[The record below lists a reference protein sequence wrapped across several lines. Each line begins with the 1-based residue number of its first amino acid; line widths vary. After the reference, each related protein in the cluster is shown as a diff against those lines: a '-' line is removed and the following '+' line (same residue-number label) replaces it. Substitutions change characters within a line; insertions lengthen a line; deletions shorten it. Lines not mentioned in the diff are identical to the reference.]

1 VGAEY
6 PVLREKSRRDIH
18 ASVRVFVDF
27 DGTISV
33 GDTTDLILERFADPS
48 WLGVEADWVAG
59 RIGSRECLARQID
72 LIRATPEALDAFAR
86 GSAID
91 PHFAGFAALCATHRL
106 PLTVVSDGLD
116 RVATAM
122 LARAG
127 LRPPIVANHL
137 EWLGADRW
145 RLGFPH
151 AREDCRA
158 AAGHCKCA
166 TLAAEPDGLRVL
178 VGDGRSDFCA
188 AASADL
194 VIAKG
199 ALAVHCG
206 NNAIPFE
213 RFTDFADASAVL
225 ARWLAALGRPVRT
238 PSEEAAHAPTSA

>member
-1 VGAEY
+1 M
-6 PVLREKSRRDIH
+6 LRTKTRRTSN

-48 WLGVEADWVAG
+48 WQAVEADWVAG

-72 LIRATPEALDAFAR
+72 LIRATPDALDAFAAS
-86 GSAID
+86 SAID
-91 PHFAGFAALCATHRL
+91 PHFVGFAALCATHGM
-106 PLTVVSDGLD
+106 PVTVVSDGLD
-116 RVATAM
+116 RVAAAM

-127 LRPPIVANHL
+127 LELPIIANHL
-137 EWLGADRW
+137 DWLGADRW

-158 AAGHCKCA
+158 TAGHCKCA

-178 VGDGRSDFCA
+178 IGDGRSDFCA
-188 AASADL
+188 AATADL

-199 ALAVHCG
+199 ALALYCG
-206 NNAIPFE
+206 NNTIPFE
-213 RFTDFADASAVL
+213 PFVDFAGATTVL
-225 ARWLAALGRPVRT
+225 VRWLAALGRPART
-238 PSEEAAHAPTSA
+238 PSEEAVRAPTSA

>member
-1 VGAEY
+1 
-6 PVLREKSRRDIH
+6 VLREKTRGNPN
-18 ASVRVFVDF
+18 AGVGVFVDF

-33 GDTTDLILERFADPS
+33 GDTTDLILETFADPS
-48 WLGVEADWVAG
+48 WQAVETDWVAG

-72 LIRATPEALDAFAR
+72 LVRASPQALDTFTR
-86 GSAID
+86 KSAID
-91 PHFAGFAALCATHRL
+91 PHFASFVALCATHGL
-106 PLTVVSDGLD
+106 PVTVVSDGLD

-127 LRPPIVANHL
+127 LNLPILANHL

-151 AREDCRA
+151 AREHCRA

-166 TLAAEPDGLRVL
+166 TLAVAPGALRIL

-188 AASADL
+188 ATAADL

-199 ALAVHCG
+199 ALAAHCA

-213 RFTDFADASAVL
+213 RFTDFAGATAIL
-225 ARWLAALGRPVRT
+225 ARWLAALGQRVAT

>member
-1 VGAEY
+1 M
-6 PVLREKSRRDIH
+6 LREEEARSRN

-48 WLGVEADWVAG
+48 WRTIEADWVAG

-72 LIRATPEALDAFAR
+72 LIRATPQALDAFAR
-86 GSAID
+86 NSAID
-91 PHFAGFAALCATHRL
+91 PHFAGFAALCAAYRL

-116 RVATAM
+116 RIATAM

-127 LRPPIVANHL
+127 LHVPIVANHL
-137 EWLGADRW
+137 ESLGEDRW

-151 AREDCRA
+151 ARGDCRA
-158 AAGHCKCA
+158 SAGHCKCA
-166 TLAAEPDGLRVL
+166 TLTVAPGTLRVL

-188 AASADL
+188 ATTADL

-199 ALAVHCG
+199 ALALYCG
-206 NNAIPFE
+206 NNRIPFE
-213 RFTDFADASAVL
+213 PFTDFAGATMVL
-225 ARWLAALGRPVRT
+225 ARWLAALRRPAT
-238 PSEEAAHAPTSA
+238 AQSEEAAHAPTSA

>member
-1 VGAEY
+1 
-6 PVLREKSRRDIH
+6 VLRDTRRTFN

-48 WLGVEADWVAG
+48 WQAVEADWVAG

-72 LIRATPEALDAFAR
+72 LVRASPQALDAFAR
-86 GSAID
+86 SSVID
-91 PHFAGFAALCATHRL
+91 AHFAGFAALCETHGM
-106 PLTVVSDGLD
+106 PVTVVSDGLD

-127 LRPPIVANHL
+127 LQLPIIANHL
-137 EWLGADRW
+137 AWLGADRW

-158 AAGHCKCA
+158 SAGHCKCA
-166 TLAAEPDGLRVL
+166 TLGAEPDGLRVL
-178 VGDGRSDFCA
+178 IGDGRSDFCA
-188 AASADL
+188 ASTADL

-199 ALAVHCG
+199 ALAVYCG
-206 NNAIPFE
+206 NKAIPFE
-213 RFTDFADASAVL
+213 PFTDFAGATTVL
-225 ARWLAALGRPVRT
+225 VRWLAALGRPTR
-238 PSEEAAHAPTSA
+238 PQSEEAAHAPTSA